1 MNFMDFSDKEGVFL
15 YSVLNVSEH
24 ASPAEIHDRY
34 RELSLIFHPD
44 KQRNDQLR
52 DVAAKNFL
60 DIQKAYEVLS
70 DPFLRNVYD
79 TLGNDGLK
87 VIWPENLRKL
97 PSQEVKKMLQ
107 QLKWTSK
114 HQDLRKLISPEARL
128 NCSIDASSLFEPGFS
143 HYRWPQ
149 RMRHRL
155 QNVSLLTWGL
165 KYNTRRTLS
174 DKTNLLLMAR
184 MNSRGREAGGD
195 VVGTIRHQFSPR
207 LTFSA
212 TSSLFS
218 SRTITLD
225 TLFRDD
231 KIGNISVRTYLPLR
245 MTGRVPPVTFSFSRI
260 LSAKHRWK
268 GDLSCHFGLLP
279 QLSVF
284 VTASSPL
291 ALTSDAS
298 DSPWEDHDTLSTPI
312 LPSVSG
318 LKSIFSFWTYGVSLN
333 PREPKVTGQWGI
345 AFSELAFEIKA
356 GLQFGLDGLSW
367 LFSGGWT
374 GDTASVKASLSLGFL
389 GVGLD
394 LDLYHLGQRLHVPIL
409 LSSDYDPDLA
419 FWTIVVPSSALVL
432 GYHFIVIPRRRRQRI
447 RQISEARQKLDEDIT
462 IKQKTQNI
470 ISILTEPAKK
480 RMAAEAA
487 KDGLVILE
495 ATYGPAE
502 SFDFGSEYVLD
513 VTVAVQALV
522 SNSQLHIPGHRSKA
536 GLQGFYDLAPFVVK
550 ALRIRYTFQGRVHY
564 AEFLDDLPVVL
575 PLAGKSF
582 SCL

>member
-1 MNFMDFSDKEGVFL
+1 MNFMDFSDKEGDFL

-207 LTFSA
+207 LTCSA

-245 MTGRVPPVTFSFSRI
+245 MTGRVPPVTFCFSRI

-268 GDLSCHFGLLP
+268 GDLSCHFGPLP

-447 RQISEARQKLDEDIT
+447 RLISEARQKLDEDIT

-470 ISILTEPAKK
+470 ISILTEPANK

-575 PLAGKSF
+575 PLADH
-582 SCL
+582 LVD

>member
-1 MNFMDFSDKEGVFL
+1 MNSMDLSDEGGLL

-87 VIWPENLRKL
+87 VIWPESLRKL
-97 PSQEVKKMLQ
+97 PSQEMLER
-107 QLKWTSK
+107 LKWTSK

-128 NCSIDASSLFEPGFS
+128 NWSIDASSLFEPGFS

-174 DKTNLLLMAR
+174 DKTNLLLMTR
-184 MNSRGREAGGD
+184 MNTRGREAGGD

-212 TSSLFS
+212 TSSLFLF
-218 SRTITLD
+218 RTVTLD

-268 GDLSCHFGLLP
+268 GDLSCHFGPFP

-298 DSPWEDHDTLSTPI
+298 DSPWEDQDTLSTPI
-312 LPSVSG
+312 SPSVSG
-318 LKSIFSFWTYGVSLN
+318 LESTFSFWTYGVSLN
-333 PREPKVTGQWGI
+333 PREPKVIGQWGI

-389 GVGLD
+389 GVGLE
-394 LDLYHLGQRLHVPIL
+394 LDFYHLGQRLHVPVL
-409 LSSDYDPDLA
+409 LSSEYDPGLA
-419 FWTIVVPSSALVL
+419 FWTIAVPSSALVL
-432 GYHFIVIPRRRRQRI
+432 GYHFIVVPHRRRQRI
-447 RQISEARQKLDEDIT
+447 RQVSEARQKLDEDIT

-480 RMAAEAA
+480 RMATEAA

-502 SFDFGSEYVLD
+502 PFDFGSQFDLD
-513 VTVAVQALV
+513 VTIPIQALV

-536 GLQGFYDLAPFVVK
+536 GLQGFYDLAPFAAK

-575 PLAGKSF
+575 PLTDH
-582 SCL
+582 LVN

>member
-1 MNFMDFSDKEGVFL
+1 MCK
-15 YSVLNVSEH
+15 
-24 ASPAEIHDRY
+24 
-34 RELSLIFHPD
+34 
-44 KQRNDQLR
+44 
-52 DVAAKNFL
+52 
-60 DIQKAYEVLS
+60 
-70 DPFLRNVYD
+70 
-79 TLGNDGLK
+79 GNDGLK

-97 PSQEVKKMLQ
+97 PSQEASEKDAPTTEMDVKTSRLKEDDISRSSAQLQ
-107 QLKWTSK
+107 HRCIALIRAGILTLSMATKNETSAAK
-114 HQDLRKLISPEARL
+114 RIS
-128 NCSIDASSLFEPGFS
+128 SGMGS
-143 HYRWPQ
+143 
-149 RMRHRL
+149 
-155 QNVSLLTWGL
+155 
-165 KYNTRRTLS
+165 KRTLS
-174 DKTNLLLMAR
+174 DETNLLLMAR

-218 SRTITLD
+218 FRTVTLD

-298 DSPWEDHDTLSTPI
+298 DYPWEDQDSLSTPI

-345 AFSELAFEIKA
+345 AFSELAIEIKA

-394 LDLYHLGQRLHVPIL
+394 LEFVDLVLYHLGQRLHVPVL
-409 LSSDYDPDLA
+409 LSSECDRDLA

-432 GYHFIVIPRRRRQRI
+432 GYHFFVVPRRRRQRI
-447 RQISEARQKLDEDIT
+447 RIP
-462 IKQKTQNI
+462 

-480 RMAAEAA
+480 RMATEAA

-502 SFDFGSEYVLD
+502 TFDFGSESALD
-513 VTVAVQALV
+513 VTIAVQALV
-522 SNSQLHIPGHRSKA
+522 SNSQLHIPGHRSKVGLSFQAIIRPKGSLTQMVLQA
-536 GLQGFYDLAPFVVK
+536 GLQGFYDLAPVGFIMRNFWMIYRSCYLWQLILLTRSFTNGLGAKCISFGMSGRRAVCDYGFLAFFATGTASLYNQAQDPGIQRPPPDLQGTHATQQTGAV
-550 ALRIRYTFQGRVHY
+550 ALGSESRLF
-564 AEFLDDLPVVL
+564 AL
-575 PLAGKSF
+575 
-582 SCL
+582 